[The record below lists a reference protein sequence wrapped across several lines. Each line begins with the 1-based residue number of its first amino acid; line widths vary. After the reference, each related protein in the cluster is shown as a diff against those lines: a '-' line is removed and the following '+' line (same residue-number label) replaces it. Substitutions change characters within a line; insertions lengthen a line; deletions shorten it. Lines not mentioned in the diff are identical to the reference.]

1 MMLSS
6 RLSDM
11 VSNTMNYALGRVID
25 IMHIEGMN
33 GEEIA
38 ESLSITV
45 DEMDSI
51 HIEYLTKVIKLQIE
65 QIKDGG

>member
-1 MMLSS
+1 
-6 RLSDM
+6 
-11 VSNTMNYALGRVID
+11 MNYALGRVID